1 MAAKKARG
9 KKAGSKKGKRLQ
21 SGRQALARL
30 EADLRLGEF
39 TRQVRGGLSKLERQL
54 ESAQQDARKRWTRLL
69 RDVSHQ
75 LGRIEAEGEK
85 RWRQQTTRARHE
97 ALKVLR
103 KLEKALEATPKRA
116 AHRKPAQAPAPRAAA
131 PVQAPAPRPS
141 VPAPAPRAPFTP
153 SGGEGSGGLL

>member
-1 MAAKKARG
+1 MAARKARG
-9 KKAGSKKGKRLQ
+9 KKKGASKGKGLA

-39 TRQVRGGLSKLERQL
+39 QRRVRGGLARLERQIQ
-54 ESAQQDARKRWTRLL
+54 SAQQDARKRGTRLL

-85 RWRQQTTRARHE
+85 RWRKQTARARQE

-103 KLEKALEATPKRA
+103 KLEKALGPPPKRA
-116 AHRKPAQAPAPRAAA
+116 PRPKPAAASPAPS
-131 PVQAPAPRPS
+131 PAPRPA
-141 VPAPAPRAPFTP
+141 VPAPRPVAPRPLGPPT
-153 SGGEGSGGLL
+153 GGEGTGGLL